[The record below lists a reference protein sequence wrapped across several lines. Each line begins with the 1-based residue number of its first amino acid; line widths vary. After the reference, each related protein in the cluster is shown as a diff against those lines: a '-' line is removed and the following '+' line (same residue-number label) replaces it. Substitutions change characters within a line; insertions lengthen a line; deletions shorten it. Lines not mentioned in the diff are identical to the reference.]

1 MKKTKT
7 SSELFFSV
15 RAKSKLKKASLTL
28 SGALL
33 LCSVVN
39 AQNPGTDAYN
49 NTRLGTAA
57 NGTVWTPQYTDNTA
71 VGFTA
76 MLNAGG
82 SMNTCVGSSTFNGIG
97 TGSSNSALGYMAMY
111 SNTSGGNN
119 CALGRAA
126 LYANTGGSGN
136 VASGLNALTN
146 NTSGNYNVALGI
158 YSVQNNTSGIG
169 NTGIGAWA
177 LTYTTTTSYNTALG
191 YNSGP
196 GANGLTNS
204 TAIGNGTVVNA
215 SNKIRFG
222 NSNVTVIEGT
232 VAFTSVSDGRFKT
245 NISESDVKGLDF
257 IKKLRPV
264 VYNLDTKKLD
274 AFLKK
279 DLPESARKNDQET
292 DFTASTAIRQSG
304 FIAQEVEIAAKETG
318 YNFNGIHVP
327 ENESDNYGLAYAQFV
342 VPLVKAVQELSTQ
355 NEEQKLANDALKKEL
370 DELKMMIKSISSG
383 NVISPVEPSESKLYQ
398 NAPNPSNESTS
409 IKYAISPLTKK
420 ATLKI
425 VGMNGSTLKEIDLTG
440 NGNGSIEINAGEL
453 APGNYVYSLIID
465 NKVIDSKKMTLTK

>member
-7 SSELFFSV
+7 TSELFFSV
-15 RAKSKLKKASLTL
+15 RTKNKFKKASLTL
-28 SGALL
+28 GSALL
-33 LCSVVN
+33 LCSAVN

-57 NGTVWTPQYTDNTA
+57 NATNYVPQYTDNTA
-71 VGFTA
+71 LGYQS

-82 SMNTCVGSSTFNGIG
+82 SMNTCVGSSSFNGAG
-97 TGSSNSALGYMAMY
+97 TGSSNSVLGNTAMY
-111 SNTSGGNN
+111 SNTSGGSNSAMGKATMYSN
-119 CALGRAA
+119 TSGGSNSAMGQAA
-126 LYANTGGSGN
+126 LYNST
-136 VASGLNALTN
+136 T
-146 NTSGNYNVALGI
+146 GNYNVALGA
-158 YSVQNNTSGIG
+158 YSLQSNTTGTGNTCVGTFALQNN
-169 NTGIGAWA
+169 
-177 LTYTTTTSYNTALG
+177 TTTSYNTALG

-196 GANGLTNS
+196 GATGLTNS

-222 NSNVTVIEGT
+222 NSSVTVIEGT
-232 VAFTSVSDGRFKT
+232 VAYTSVSDGRFKT

-279 DLPESARKNDQET
+279 DLPESARKNDPET

-304 FIAQEVEIAAKETG
+304 FIAQEVEVAAKEVG

-327 ENESDNYGLAYAQFV
+327 ENGSDNYGLAYAQFV

-355 NEEQKLANDALKKEL
+355 NEEQKKVNDALKKEL
-370 DELKMMIKSISSG
+370 EELKTLIKSSSSS
-383 NVISPVEPSESKLYQ
+383 NVINPAESSESKLYQ
-398 NAPNPSNESTS
+398 NAPNPFNESTT
-409 IKYAISPLTKK
+409 IKYEISPLTKK

-440 NGNGSIEINAGEL
+440 NGNGAIQINAGEL

>member
-7 SSELFFSV
+7 TSGLFSLFGSN
-15 RAKSKLKKASLTL
+15 SKKAALTM
-28 SGALL
+28 GVLL
-33 LCSVVN
+33 LCSAVN

-82 SMNTCVGSSTFNGIG
+82 SMNTCVGSSSFNGIG
-97 TGSSNSALGYMAMY
+97 TGSSNSALGYTAMY

-126 LYANTGGSGN
+126 LYNNTSGSYNTAVGLNALIQNTSGHWN
-136 VASGLNALTN
+136 VASGIYSLQVNTTGQGNSGIGAFSNTN
-146 NTSGNYNVALGI
+146 NT
-158 YSVQNNTSGIG
+158 
-169 NTGIGAWA
+169 TG
-177 LTYTTTTSYNTALG
+177 SYNTALG

-196 GANGLTNS
+196 STGALSNT
-204 TAIGNGTVVNA
+204 TAIGKDAVVTV
-215 SNKIRFG
+215 SNKIRLG
-222 NSNVTVIEGT
+222 NTSVTVVEGP
-232 VAFTSVSDGRFKT
+232 VAYTFVSDGRFKT

-279 DLPESARKNDQET
+279 DLPESARKNDPEV

-304 FIAQEVEIAAKETG
+304 FIAQEVEIAAKEVG
-318 YNFNGIHVP
+318 YNFNGIHAP
-327 ENESDNYGLAYAQFV
+327 ENESDNYSLAYSQFV
-342 VPLVKAVQELSTQ
+342 VPLVKAVQELSAQ

-370 DELKMMIKSISSG
+370 EELKTMIKSISSG
-383 NVISPVEPSESKLYQ
+383 NTINPIESSESKLYQ
-398 NAPNPSNESTS
+398 NAPNPSNESTT
-409 IKYAISPLTKK
+409 IRYAISPLTKK

-425 VGMNGSTLKEIDLTG
+425 VAMNGSTLKEIDV

>member
-7 SSELFFSV
+7 SSELFSSV
-15 RAKSKLKKASLTL
+15 RAKSKLKRASLTL
-28 SGALL
+28 SSALL
-33 LCSVVN
+33 LCSAVN

-71 VGFTA
+71 VGFTS

-82 SMNTCVGSSTFNGIG
+82 SMNTCVGSSSFNGIG

-177 LTYTTTTSYNTALG
+177 LTYTTTTNYNTALG

-222 NSNVTVIEGT
+222 NSSVTVIEGT
-232 VAFTSVSDGRFKT
+232 VAFTNVSDGRFKT

-327 ENESDNYGLAYAQFV
+327 ENGSDNYGLAYAQFV

-383 NVISPVEPSESKLYQ
+383 NVINPVESSESKLYQ
-398 NAPNPSNESTS
+398 NAPNPSNESTT

-440 NGNGSIEINAGEL
+440 NGTGSIEINAGEL

-465 NKVIDSKKMTLTK
+465 NKAIDSKKMTLTK

>member
-7 SSELFFSV
+7 SSELFSSV
-15 RAKSKLKKASLTL
+15 GLKGKKAALTM
-28 SGALL
+28 GVLL
-33 LCSVVN
+33 LCSAVN
-39 AQNPGTDAYN
+39 AQNPGTDANN
-49 NTRLGTAA
+49 NTRLGTGAMA
-57 NGTVWTPQYTDNTA
+57 LNCSPVVATENTA
-71 VGFTA
+71 LGYSTMV
-76 MLNAGG
+76 
-82 SMNTCVGSSTFNGIG
+82 NTCGNKNTGVGANSMTTYNTGNYNSALGHSTLYSNT
-97 TGSSNSALGYMAMY
+97 TGSSNCVMGYLALYNNTTGSSNTATGVNALIA
-111 SNTSGGNN
+111 NTSGS
-119 CALGRAA
+119 
-126 LYANTGGSGN
+126 YN
-136 VASGLNALTN
+136 VASG
-146 NTSGNYNVALGI
+146 I
-158 YSVQNNTSGIG
+158 YSLQSITTGSG

-177 LTYTTTTSYNTALG
+177 LGYINSTSYNTALG

-196 GANGLTNS
+196 SAAGLTNS

-222 NSNVTVIEGT
+222 NSSVTVIEGT
-232 VAFTSVSDGRFKT
+232 VAYTSVSDGRFKT

-304 FIAQEVEIAAKETG
+304 FIAQEVEIAAKEVG

-327 ENESDNYGLAYAQFV
+327 ENGSDNYGLAYAQFV

-355 NEEQKLANDALKKEL
+355 NEEQKLANEALKKEL
-370 DELKMMIKSISSG
+370 EELKTMIKSISSG
-383 NVISPVEPSESKLYQ
+383 NVINPAESSESKLYQ
-398 NAPNPSNESTS
+398 NAPNPFNESTT
-409 IKYAISPLTKK
+409 IKYSISPLTKK

-440 NGNGSIEINAGEL
+440 NGNGAIQINAGEL